1 MAYNYF
7 RVQQEL
13 ARLILSSLNAT
24 LSIGEADELDH
35 EELAPLLINAESPSM
50 NDLYEIGSKF
60 RIWLSD
66 TDIRQRDAEYN
77 KLLSDELRLW
87 ADKNIF
93 YANDS
98 RRG

>member
-1 MAYNYF
+1 VAYNYF

-13 ARLILSSLNAT
+13 AKLILSSLSSK
-24 LSIGEADELDH
+24 LSIEEADELDH
-35 EELAPLLINAESPSM
+35 HQLAPLMINAESPSM
-50 NDLYEIGSKF
+50 NDLYQIGDKF
-60 RIWLSD
+60 RIWLAD

-87 ADKNIF
+87 ADENIF
-93 YANDS
+93 DANDP